1 MTQKRSRP
9 PCDLTAPDTL
19 GRPDTGSGADD
30 VPELH
35 VSSSL
40 RVISPHEWSENKL
53 PEKGPL
59 RLQGTKVTQL
69 GPGLETFL
77 WQLLG
82 VTALN
87 GASLSVPHQRPWLP
101 AVPSTPPSW
110 WQRSPGTQNRPRR
123 AWGLRPVMLHL
134 SGPHAASRT
143 E

>member
-1 MTQKRSRP
+1 MWARVRP
-9 PCDLTAPDTL
+9 RASHDPETWQAPHDLTAPDTL

-40 RVISPHEWSENKL
+40 RVISPHEWPENKL

-77 WQLLG
+77 QQLLG

-87 GASLSVPHQRPWLP
+87 GASMSISHQRPLAAGCP
-101 AVPSTPPSW
+101 
-110 WQRSPGTQNRPRR
+110 
-123 AWGLRPVMLHL
+123 LHL
-134 SGPHAASRT
+134 LHLGSRGVQGHRTGPGGPGVSGQ
-143 E
+143 